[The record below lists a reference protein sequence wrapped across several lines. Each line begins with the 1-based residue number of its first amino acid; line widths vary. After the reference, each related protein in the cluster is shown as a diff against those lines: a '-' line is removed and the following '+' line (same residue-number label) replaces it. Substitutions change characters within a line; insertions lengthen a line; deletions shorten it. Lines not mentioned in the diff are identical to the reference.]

1 MVNRSF
7 VKTRVKYYFNK
18 PSSHQIIRSG
28 NMKKLVSILLISI
41 LSLSLLAACGTKSDS
56 SDKATS
62 GDKAEKKVLT
72 MGTSADYAPYEYI
85 DTEKGE
91 EIIGFDV
98 DLAKAVTKELGYE
111 LKIVDMD
118 FNGLIPSIQSKKV
131 DFVLAGMSPTPER
144 KEVVDFSMVYYA
156 APQLIVT
163 KKDSGIKK
171 VEDLK
176 GKTVGVQVSSIQEE
190 KAVEIKKSIDINVE
204 NRGRIP
210 EVVQELRTDR
220 FDAIILEEPVTKGH
234 MNANP
239 DFISFEIPDP
249 NNLGSAIVF
258 AKNSELTKKVD
269 AIIQEMID
277 NGEMDKLIEKWFS
290 GDIEA

>member
-1 MVNRSF
+1 
-7 VKTRVKYYFNK
+7 
-18 PSSHQIIRSG
+18 
-28 NMKKLVSILLISI
+28 MKKLVSILLISI

-111 LKIVDMD
+111 LEIVDMD

-144 KEVVDFSMVYYA
+144 KEAVDFSMVYYA

-176 GKTVGVQVSSIQEE
+176 GKAVGVQVGSIQEE
-190 KAVEIKKSIDINVE
+190 KAEEIKESIDINVE

-220 FDAIILEEPVTKGH
+220 FDAVILEEPVTKGH
-234 MNANP
+234 MKANP

-258 AKNSELTKKVD
+258 PKNSELTKKVD
-269 AIIQEMID
+269 VIIQKMID